1 MALQANNRNLLMR
14 NERTMPAWVTE
25 QSGRIGPKPPPLPP
39 GATENGHASPQKQ
52 PALPPKNSA
61 PPEPDYEVIEFSNQQ
76 YSNAPLRPSSA
87 SSGSKTPDT
96 KLKCTLCGSGNPW
109 VMCEECSKQIFCAS
123 CDDMFHK
130 HPKRKTHQR
139 KALEQSIPP
148 LPPKLVPG
156 QPGPTPP
163 VAPPRRNKRGFM
175 TPLMQRKDQVNS
187 SAGGHFGAVPPSPT
201 PSMRNSSWH
210 DRVGSL
216 KRGLSMSILNRPLP
230 ETPKTPTTPSESSRC
245 TTPKSAFD
253 NIQRPPSVVLE
264 KIKNKASATLDRMQ
278 LLQQRYRQQK
288 EQMERER
295 SGSINDQNLTA
306 FDQWSSISP
315 SPSHFRSGSMSS
327 GINSSHLDLTD
338 DSSFNLF
345 HQRQMAL
352 QHHKAAA
359 QRANQLGQRG
369 MSSSVFNLNQPN
381 RKPPPMNNGWMQNP
395 MQQAQ
400 SMAQLN
406 CSNCGPSPQNPW
418 GAPQHMHMTHDPW
431 SNQLSSQQQLN
442 RSNLSLNVGPG
453 YMMPHQHHNG
463 MYPPPVFMTQ
473 RGVMGQMYPQGY
485 MGGMPVMNPGLAG
498 MPPSVSRAASRAGSR
513 MGSPALSRKS
523 VTLRRKQRSSYRD
536 DEGTDDED
544 SDEDDRRSMVSNR
557 SAMSRSRQRRMSSA
571 SQIQMDED
579 VADSSSQQR
588 SRVRSQRRDS
598 IAKSVHN
605 DWAPGRKPS
614 TNNRSVDS
622 GFNSPRKPSRIYSDL
637 DSEGSGTRALVQ
649 AKIEQKLKEES
660 MKQQKQGKSKQKQE
674 KPEKPKQTTSVQTAA
689 AAAVASKTKAAKQQ
703 VEKVVE
709 KEKTPTAS
717 ESEEEEE
724 EEMQQEQKQ
733 EEKKV
738 PQQPE
743 EESVEESEAEE
754 TKDQE
759 TQPQQNGHATPEHEA
774 GATEDEDAVLLGPP
788 PSTPDQEWECEFC
801 TFVNEPNTKICI
813 ICCKTP
819 SKPPKLV
826 GKAVSPPPKQE
837 KPADKGSE
845 SGTAKKE
852 TPSVKGT
859 SKTTKKTQPSAST
872 SLNVSS
878 TSSSNVVVVDSSENS
893 ETPQSTTKTLKKKE
907 SLEDIWA
914 TLDENIQTT
923 ASEVTRK
930 AETTTTQKSAPT
942 KVSTG
947 CGTSTK
953 SPSVERPQEEPINKT
968 QAREIGTS
976 PPPPQTISTQTYE
989 PLPLRKS
996 ETKEESP
1003 LPNGT
1008 RAPPNH
1014 DSLQPHNFPPTNK
1027 IQDLKSF
1034 ETEVLQNIHN
1044 ISHIPS
1050 PYQYQPLPQ
1059 QHNHHHQQ
1067 SYYAPQD
1074 RHQRYRSN
1082 NDLRMD
1088 DAMSL
1093 DYDSYNGMGGMG
1105 GMGRRHPSISE
1116 LLLLQRESDLY
1127 KYTTEELNAALKYCG
1142 PDMHP
1147 LVWLRDNWPKL
1158 IQTVQSLATKY
1169 GQERA
1174 ENTIGTISQ
1183 MEAREA
1189 LRLHTG
1195 NIWQAVSECIEQRQR
1210 KYREISSRGNF
1221 SREDVVTALTTH
1233 QGNVEAALLDLG
1245 RTQLKPFLMRIWGS
1259 PGGVENESGAI
1270 MLPPASPQSP
1280 LNEPYAMDKDIHNFL
1295 SANASDC
1302 MQIPNASAAFTPTT
1316 TNTTTTM
1323 TNNQTPSPFDLPASM
1338 PPNTYDLSHTPLP
1351 DNSSNYSADSNK
1363 DFGASPLP
1371 IDDSILN
1378 NKHVL
1383 KDLEA
1388 LIGTM
1393 EQNQQKQSEHVLRS
1407 IKDMIHNLRQDKSD
1421 MEDYDMESMRIL
1433 TKSPIT
1439 TQKYKQTGDKNAEG
1453 EADVKNFVWQHI
1465 QEIVPNL
1472 VQQVEMELLEDSRSQ
1487 KENSSEN
1494 QEEVLEESNE
1504 EAVPLPPPP
1513 PPVDQDEFL
1522 MEEVI
1527 KPNLKNASIREEV
1540 PPQYLYTAEIAP
1552 FQLAFDKALHRDH
1565 RPEIIFDTLRSAIRQ
1580 VFKMFQAPEAPA
1592 PAPATEPKPLEN
1604 TTTSTMEWPEPPLPT
1619 VPAAQQTREM
1629 STDIELQIPLP
1640 AVPSIAKLP
1649 TQTSPKVVNNSTTT
1663 TAADQPLVGQT
1674 VNLPET
1680 SGYNTSSPQNQSPEL
1695 LQQTATAV
1703 SSTPEPHKTETQ
1715 DTQTAT
1721 EVASSAV
1728 RPVEQPTKIPS
1739 AVLPEKDNTP
1749 QDTNVVIG
1757 STMPENTQ
1765 YQIIQEVETNA
1776 TIIPTGMT
1784 LENTS
1789 EQTPK
1794 DTEKVAKEGS
1804 VVDETPSVDNSGAP
1818 TSETNEEQQIIS
1830 LEPKAATQTPN
1841 ATSTLEISEEVQ
1853 TTNSAEIKSE
1863 LLEMQEIPSSQTM
1876 NEVTTE
1882 PLSSEIQEQQLPLSS
1897 KDMAT
1902 EPQSTALAS
1911 QETVGISEEAPPAIT
1926 VPSSSTESQQTNVL
1940 PLSTSQSSE
1949 IPTINVEAETQ
1960 VQTSTN
1966 KKPLTAGNQKKTSKI
1981 PVRRTISNNSLI
1993 LNSVKS
1999 TQPQELPIPSPTNDE
2014 TSFRSLTPDGTD
2026 LAVDDVEDSEEEEL
2040 YSLQSDESDI
2050 DSRADDMVSPTD
2062 TESRLYDLQS
2072 PTSTNEMFLMIHN
2085 GMESGMEESTIVPST
2100 SSSTIHSA
2108 ISFVSGLKSP
2118 TEFIP
2123 SGDPSKQ
2130 NLSELVKDT
2139 QRLIQQM
2146 RDEIQIEEFESS
2158 TDEDD
2163 YTDDYYDDYDD
2174 EELGE
2179 EEEYY
2184 EEGGDEEQGVED
2196 DEGEW
2201 EDDIEEGDEYAE
2213 VIGDMTEEDVNDDQQ
2228 DQRPQSTDQTSE
2240 PGHREEHNTSVLS
2253 NTSESSTHS
2262 QSQTSEHFVDKSL
2275 NPLEE
2280 SNQNLTIN
2288 SNLPENT
2295 AVFVE
2300 TERSET
2306 EIVVASVD
2314 SKESP
2319 TAAYVET
2326 ENALPELPVETV
2338 LEENLPLP
2346 TATTE
2351 SAVPSASIIIESLP
2365 LTIANEMESENSL
2378 PELPS
2383 EIVLSPVTQTLPLQT
2398 ENTIPE
2404 LPVEVVLQSTEK
2416 IVDTPSSQTVINQT
2430 TNDSST
2436 SISASSLPT
2445 PSIKDH
2451 EIPSTS
2457 NNVPS
2462 SLAPKEETIPNKVP
2476 QESNLDENKASTS
2489 KQATKQSKTTA
2500 SKKKASEEGKTTTK
2514 KAAAASKIPKPKDNQ
2529 KEQKPKAKE
2538 TQKEQKPKEPA
2549 EAPKPK
2555 EAAPTPREALAPKKK
2570 LPTRSKSFSGPPT
2583 PIGITSVKTIT
2594 QRFQTVQKSSNTQ
2607 AAKPP
2612 TTIARKP
2619 SITEAINKLT
2629 KPSTSSQ
2636 LPTTSSL
2643 FRARTQP
2650 RIPKKKYHETCFS
2663 DDDYETTSSEEEPE
2677 PLEIRQRK
2685 MSVPVFRAY
2694 PSLQEP
2700 EDVKTEELVNKFVK
2714 EELVNTF
2721 AEAQIAAALISM
2733 KFPQDVSL
2741 WAAKECSDLDHAVA
2755 LLKQD
2760 CELCSGTYALNEIVS
2775 MLKCTHKCCKQ
2786 CAKTYF
2792 TVQITERSINDCNC
2806 PFCKMPELHNQ
2817 TEYEDDNL
2825 EYFSNLDI
2833 FLKSIVEPDVHE
2845 LFQRKLRDRT
2855 LLKDPN
2861 FKWCVQCSSGFF
2873 ARPKQK
2879 RLICPDCGSV
2889 TCAFCRKTWQKE
2901 HEGISC
2907 EKFLEWEKSN
2917 DPDVPDIGVQQHLEQ
2932 NGIDCPKC
2940 KFRYSL
2946 ARGGCMHFTCT
2957 QCKFEFC
2964 YGCAKPFMMG
2974 AKCTISPY
2982 CAKLGLHAHHPR
2994 NCLFYLRDKL
3004 PVQLQILLKNNGIA
3018 YDVDAVETNDEN
3030 EPSTSGSAQKL
3041 PALCPIPIQKETPN
3055 GLVDTKCKN
3064 DVPEKHAGMCRTH
3077 YVEYLTAKVAKANI
3091 DPLPIFDLTDCVQ
3104 ELRRRGIPLPDRG
3117 PWDTDE
3123 IYKTMCAEVI
3133 QKHIPLD
3140 IN

>member
-689 AAAVASKTKAAKQQ
+689 AAASKTKAAKQQ

-743 EESVEESEAEE
+743 EESLEESEAEE

-845 SGTAKKE
+845 SGTTKKE

-859 SKTTKKTQPSAST
+859 SKTTKKTQSSAST

-1116 LLLLQRESDLY
+1116 LLLLQRTSSQMHSPLTGSSYDLSYRHNGMDNHKESDLY

-1280 LNEPYAMDKDIHNFL
+1280 LNEPYAMDK
-1295 SANASDC
+1295 
-1302 MQIPNASAAFTPTT
+1302 
-1316 TNTTTTM
+1316 
-1323 TNNQTPSPFDLPASM
+1323 
-1338 PPNTYDLSHTPLP
+1338 
-1351 DNSSNYSADSNK
+1351 
-1363 DFGASPLP
+1363 
-1371 IDDSILN
+1371 
-1378 NKHVL
+1378 
-1383 KDLEA
+1383 A
-1388 LIGTM
+1388 L
-1393 EQNQQKQSEHVLRS
+1393 
-1407 IKDMIHNLRQDKSD
+1407 
-1421 MEDYDMESMRIL
+1421 
-1433 TKSPIT
+1433 
-1439 TQKYKQTGDKNAEG
+1439 
-1453 EADVKNFVWQHI
+1453 
-1465 QEIVPNL
+1465 
-1472 VQQVEMELLEDSRSQ
+1472 
-1487 KENSSEN
+1487 
-1494 QEEVLEESNE
+1494 
-1504 EAVPLPPPP
+1504 
-1513 PPVDQDEFL
+1513 
-1522 MEEVI
+1522 
-1527 KPNLKNASIREEV
+1527 
-1540 PPQYLYTAEIAP
+1540 
-1552 FQLAFDKALHRDH
+1552 
-1565 RPEIIFDTLRSAIRQ
+1565 
-1580 VFKMFQAPEAPA
+1580 
-1592 PAPATEPKPLEN
+1592 
-1604 TTTSTMEWPEPPLPT
+1604 
-1619 VPAAQQTREM
+1619 
-1629 STDIELQIPLP
+1629 
-1640 AVPSIAKLP
+1640 
-1649 TQTSPKVVNNSTTT
+1649 
-1663 TAADQPLVGQT
+1663 
-1674 VNLPET
+1674 
-1680 SGYNTSSPQNQSPEL
+1680 
-1695 LQQTATAV
+1695 
-1703 SSTPEPHKTETQ
+1703 
-1715 DTQTAT
+1715 
-1721 EVASSAV
+1721 
-1728 RPVEQPTKIPS
+1728 
-1739 AVLPEKDNTP
+1739 
-1749 QDTNVVIG
+1749 
-1757 STMPENTQ
+1757 
-1765 YQIIQEVETNA
+1765 
-1776 TIIPTGMT
+1776 
-1784 LENTS
+1784 
-1789 EQTPK
+1789 
-1794 DTEKVAKEGS
+1794 
-1804 VVDETPSVDNSGAP
+1804 
-1818 TSETNEEQQIIS
+1818 
-1830 LEPKAATQTPN
+1830 
-1841 ATSTLEISEEVQ
+1841 
-1853 TTNSAEIKSE
+1853 
-1863 LLEMQEIPSSQTM
+1863 
-1876 NEVTTE
+1876 
-1882 PLSSEIQEQQLPLSS
+1882 
-1897 KDMAT
+1897 
-1902 EPQSTALAS
+1902 
-1911 QETVGISEEAPPAIT
+1911 
-1926 VPSSSTESQQTNVL
+1926 
-1940 PLSTSQSSE
+1940 
-1949 IPTINVEAETQ
+1949 
-1960 VQTSTN
+1960 
-1966 KKPLTAGNQKKTSKI
+1966 
-1981 PVRRTISNNSLI
+1981 
-1993 LNSVKS
+1993 
-1999 TQPQELPIPSPTNDE
+1999 
-2014 TSFRSLTPDGTD
+2014 
-2026 LAVDDVEDSEEEEL
+2026 
-2040 YSLQSDESDI
+2040 
-2050 DSRADDMVSPTD
+2050 
-2062 TESRLYDLQS
+2062 
-2072 PTSTNEMFLMIHN
+2072 
-2085 GMESGMEESTIVPST
+2085 
-2100 SSSTIHSA
+2100 
-2108 ISFVSGLKSP
+2108 
-2118 TEFIP
+2118 
-2123 SGDPSKQ
+2123 
-2130 NLSELVKDT
+2130 
-2139 QRLIQQM
+2139 
-2146 RDEIQIEEFESS
+2146 
-2158 TDEDD
+2158 
-2163 YTDDYYDDYDD
+2163 
-2174 EELGE
+2174 
-2179 EEEYY
+2179 
-2184 EEGGDEEQGVED
+2184 
-2196 DEGEW
+2196 
-2201 EDDIEEGDEYAE
+2201 
-2213 VIGDMTEEDVNDDQQ
+2213 
-2228 DQRPQSTDQTSE
+2228 
-2240 PGHREEHNTSVLS
+2240 
-2253 NTSESSTHS
+2253 
-2262 QSQTSEHFVDKSL
+2262 
-2275 NPLEE
+2275 
-2280 SNQNLTIN
+2280 
-2288 SNLPENT
+2288 
-2295 AVFVE
+2295 
-2300 TERSET
+2300 
-2306 EIVVASVD
+2306 
-2314 SKESP
+2314 
-2319 TAAYVET
+2319 
-2326 ENALPELPVETV
+2326 
-2338 LEENLPLP
+2338 
-2346 TATTE
+2346 
-2351 SAVPSASIIIESLP
+2351 
-2365 LTIANEMESENSL
+2365 
-2378 PELPS
+2378 
-2383 EIVLSPVTQTLPLQT
+2383 
-2398 ENTIPE
+2398 
-2404 LPVEVVLQSTEK
+2404 
-2416 IVDTPSSQTVINQT
+2416 
-2430 TNDSST
+2430 
-2436 SISASSLPT
+2436 
-2445 PSIKDH
+2445 
-2451 EIPSTS
+2451 
-2457 NNVPS
+2457 
-2462 SLAPKEETIPNKVP
+2462 
-2476 QESNLDENKASTS
+2476 
-2489 KQATKQSKTTA
+2489 
-2500 SKKKASEEGKTTTK
+2500 
-2514 KAAAASKIPKPKDNQ
+2514 
-2529 KEQKPKAKE
+2529 
-2538 TQKEQKPKEPA
+2538 
-2549 EAPKPK
+2549 
-2555 EAAPTPREALAPKKK
+2555 
-2570 LPTRSKSFSGPPT
+2570 
-2583 PIGITSVKTIT
+2583 
-2594 QRFQTVQKSSNTQ
+2594 
-2607 AAKPP
+2607 
-2612 TTIARKP
+2612 
-2619 SITEAINKLT
+2619 
-2629 KPSTSSQ
+2629 
-2636 LPTTSSL
+2636 
-2643 FRARTQP
+2643 
-2650 RIPKKKYHETCFS
+2650 
-2663 DDDYETTSSEEEPE
+2663 
-2677 PLEIRQRK
+2677 
-2685 MSVPVFRAY
+2685 
-2694 PSLQEP
+2694 
-2700 EDVKTEELVNKFVK
+2700 
-2714 EELVNTF
+2714 
-2721 AEAQIAAALISM
+2721 
-2733 KFPQDVSL
+2733 
-2741 WAAKECSDLDHAVA
+2741 
-2755 LLKQD
+2755 
-2760 CELCSGTYALNEIVS
+2760 
-2775 MLKCTHKCCKQ
+2775 
-2786 CAKTYF
+2786 
-2792 TVQITERSINDCNC
+2792 
-2806 PFCKMPELHNQ
+2806 
-2817 TEYEDDNL
+2817 
-2825 EYFSNLDI
+2825 
-2833 FLKSIVEPDVHE
+2833 
-2845 LFQRKLRDRT
+2845 
-2855 LLKDPN
+2855 
-2861 FKWCVQCSSGFF
+2861 
-2873 ARPKQK
+2873 
-2879 RLICPDCGSV
+2879 
-2889 TCAFCRKTWQKE
+2889 
-2901 HEGISC
+2901 
-2907 EKFLEWEKSN
+2907 
-2917 DPDVPDIGVQQHLEQ
+2917 
-2932 NGIDCPKC
+2932 
-2940 KFRYSL
+2940 
-2946 ARGGCMHFTCT
+2946 
-2957 QCKFEFC
+2957 
-2964 YGCAKPFMMG
+2964 
-2974 AKCTISPY
+2974 
-2982 CAKLGLHAHHPR
+2982 
-2994 NCLFYLRDKL
+2994 
-3004 PVQLQILLKNNGIA
+3004 
-3018 YDVDAVETNDEN
+3018 
-3030 EPSTSGSAQKL
+3030 
-3041 PALCPIPIQKETPN
+3041 
-3055 GLVDTKCKN
+3055 
-3064 DVPEKHAGMCRTH
+3064 
-3077 YVEYLTAKVAKANI
+3077 
-3091 DPLPIFDLTDCVQ
+3091 
-3104 ELRRRGIPLPDRG
+3104 
-3117 PWDTDE
+3117 
-3123 IYKTMCAEVI
+3123 
-3133 QKHIPLD
+3133 
-3140 IN
+3140 